1 MNEQHII
8 DIPVEEFNC
17 YPKFVHNIIIYNFN
31 VRILRENRYDTEK
44 LVFDK
49 VLYNTNTKLFSVK
62 LRYVTERGSE
72 LITYNRFAQFI
83 NGQFNLDVII
93 DKYDTR
99 NKIVYSK
106 EFLEYKPEMFTNSN
120 VVVIKMIDNHKDMD
134 GNDKPI
140 NSLTKGNYY
149 LAFKCHDNDKYK
161 LLTLNNFERKADS
174 AIYVTMDF
182 RFNEYAIK
190 RWEFT
195 KNECYPIIQQTISG
209 RVSAKVDTIFYANL
223 KYGDIKRVLNEN
235 IEFSK
240 SDEFSKSVE
249 FTICSNDSYDSVK
262 YKLKKW
268 TKYKYNT
275 EYGRILQH
283 TGPCNEIP
291 LTATS
296 NLNSNVIPGI
306 SLMESPD
313 LFIDRNYEFDPNEF
327 LLNHKV
333 NVVKKDI
340 DLSLGMGDEFL
351 SLL

>member
-72 LITYNRFAQFI
+72 SITYNRFAQFI

-99 NKIVYSK
+99 DKIVYSK

-174 AIYVTMDF
+174 PIYVTMDF

-195 KNECYPIIQQTISG
+195 KNECYPIIDEYVYPVLSELSENA
-209 RVSAKVDTIFYANL
+209 VKL
-223 KYGDIKRVLNEN
+223 KTGTVFTSIYN
-235 IEFSK
+235 FA
-240 SDEFSKSVE
+240 E
-249 FTICSNDSYDSVK
+249 FTICPNDSYDSVK

-327 LLNHKV
+327 LLNHKIV
-333 NVVKKDI
+333 IHKRNVEDSKEI
-340 DLSLGMGDEFL
+340 FDLFL
-351 SLL
+351 NKIK